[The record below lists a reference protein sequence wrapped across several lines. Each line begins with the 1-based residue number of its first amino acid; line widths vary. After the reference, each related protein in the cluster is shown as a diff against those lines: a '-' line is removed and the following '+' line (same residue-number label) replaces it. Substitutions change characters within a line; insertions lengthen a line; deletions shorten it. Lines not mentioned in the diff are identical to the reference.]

1 MTTLISF
8 LGKSQA
14 DSKHGYRPASY
25 RFDAGFLR
33 TVPFFGMALTEYLQP
48 DRLVLVGTAGS
59 MWDVFFDREAA
70 GDDDGLLALMD
81 AAAGD
86 RVTAEM
92 LQSHAGRLSQRLG
105 IPVDC
110 VLIGYARDAA
120 EQAELLHQLAGVVG
134 EGERVA
140 LDVTHAFRHLP
151 MLALVAARYLG
162 KVRGVEIDD
171 IYYGALAMPTPG
183 TDETPV
189 LRLKGMLSMLD
200 WVDAMSSYDKDG
212 DYGVFAPLLQQDG
225 LPPERVRLLEQ
236 AAFFERTNNA
246 TGAAMKLT
254 GVFSSVEKHAGVMAR
269 LFRDRLVSRID
280 WFRRSQRHAKELALA
295 DAYLARRD
303 YLRASAC
310 LQEAWITREIEQR
323 PEGAGVV
330 LDFDTRDGCR
340 REGMHRSD
348 EFKQL
353 CHLRNAMAHGLKPD
367 ASNRRTMELLQDETR
382 LRGRLE
388 EIRRQLFAAA
398 R

>member
-8 LGKSQA
+8 LGKSQ
-14 DSKHGYRPASY
+14 SGYRSARY
-25 RFDAGFLR
+25 RFDPQFLR

-70 GDDDGLLALMD
+70 GDDEDLLALMD
-81 AAAGD
+81 AAAGE
-86 RVTAEM
+86 RTTAEM
-92 LQSHAGRLSQRLG
+92 LRSHAARLSQRLG
-105 IPVDC
+105 IAVDC

-162 KVRGVEIDD
+162 KVRGVVIDD

-189 LRLKGMLSMLD
+189 LRLKGMLAMLD
-200 WVDAMSSYDKDG
+200 WVDALSSYDKDG
-212 DYGVFAPLLQQDG
+212 DYGVFASLLQHDG
-225 LPPERVRLLEQ
+225 LRADQARSLKQ
-236 AAFFERTNNA
+236 AAFFERTSNA
-246 TGAAMKLT
+246 TAAAAKLS
-254 GVFSSVEKHAGVMAR
+254 GVFASLERHPGVMAR

-280 WFRRSQRHAKELALA
+280 WFRRPQRHMRELALA
-295 DAYLARRD
+295 DAYLARGD
-303 YLRASAC
+303 YLRGAIN
-310 LQEAWITREIEQR
+310 LQEAWISKMVLAQGGDVQDFQVREACIKTRPWANPEIQH
-323 PEGAGVV
+323 
-330 LDFDTRDGCR
+330 L
-340 REGMHRSD
+340 SY
-348 EFKQL
+348 
-353 CHLRNAMAHGLKPD
+353 LRNAMAHGVKPD
-367 ASNRRTMELLQDETR
+367 PRSQQVLNLLQDEAQLGAR
-382 LRGRLE
+382 LK
-388 EIRRQLFAAA
+388 EIRAMLFGG

>member
-8 LGKSQA
+8 LGKSQV
-14 DSKHGYRPASY
+14 DSRHGYRPASY

-48 DRLVLVGTAGS
+48 ERLVLVGTAGS

-70 GDDDGLLALMD
+70 GDDEGLLALMD
-81 AAAGD
+81 AAAGE

-92 LQSHAGRLSQRLG
+92 LDSHAKRLSQRLG
-105 IPVDC
+105 IPVQC

-120 EQAELLHQLAGVVG
+120 EQAELLHQLADVVG
-134 EGERVA
+134 EGEKVA

-162 KVRGVEIDD
+162 KVRGVQIDE
-171 IYYGALAMPTPG
+171 IYYGALAMQTPG

-225 LPPERVRLLEQ
+225 LPAERVRLLEQ

-246 TGAAMKLT
+246 TTAAAKLS
-254 GVFSSVEKHAGVMAR
+254 GVFSSVEQHAGVMAR

-280 WFRRSQRHAKELALA
+280 WFRKPQRHARELALA
-295 DAYLARRD
+295 DAYLSRKD
-303 YLRASAC
+303 YLRAAAC
-310 LQEAWITREIEQR
+310 LQEAWITREIERR
-323 PEGAGVV
+323 PDAAAVV
-330 LDFDTRDGCR
+330 LDFETRDGCR
-340 REGMHRSD
+340 KEGMQRMD
-348 EFKQL
+348 EFRQL
-353 CHLRNAMAHGLKPD
+353 CHLRNALAHGLKPD
-367 ASNRRTMELLQDETR
+367 ASNKRTTDLLQDEKR
-382 LRGRLE
+382 LRTRLE
-388 EIRRQLFAAA
+388 EIRRQLFASE